1 MSISLRSP
9 VPALLLI
16 ALLTLLAYWPGLSG
30 SFLFDDFPNILQNER
45 IQITSL
51 DLESLRSAANSFSGA
66 RPLAML
72 SLAVDHYLWGI
83 DPWGYKLTN
92 LTSHLAN
99 SLLVY
104 VLVLALLRAP
114 RSGTTGTDSLLALFL
129 ALAWA
134 IHPLQVSTTLYVIQ
148 RMEMMSFTFVLLAL
162 LAYLKGRR
170 LQAKGMTGWP
180 WLVAC
185 ALLGAAGLLFK
196 ESAVLLPA
204 YTLALELTVL
214 GFAAAKPGSGR
225 RWRLAYGAATL
236 AALAVFILLVIPRY
250 VTEDA
255 YAFRDFTAG
264 ERLLTQ
270 LRALPMYLGWILAP
284 NPAAYVFYY
293 DNYPV
298 STSLL
303 QPISTL
309 LGAALLAALAGT
321 AWMTRKRIP
330 LLSLGILWFF
340 ASHFLTSNVAAL
352 ELVFEHRNYAAL
364 LGVLLAVAAVIQ
376 RIPAITGSRIL
387 PLASS
392 VILVGLLAMTLIR
405 SASWGDPINLAIELA
420 NRNPT
425 SSRASADLG
434 EQYMMLAD
442 GNAASPFYA
451 MAVQEFERGASIP
464 GSSPMPEQGLILLAA
479 IAGQQAKQE
488 WWDSLVSKLETRAVG
503 PQEVSM
509 LTGLMARRD
518 DGLEF
523 DDKRFADAYMTAV
536 NRIEMPPTQYFAFG
550 LHALNHLKDP
560 GLAQALF
567 RMSAEHASG
576 DPTLVAALV
585 EALANRGHRQQAEQ
599 LADFTREA
607 LKIEVA
613 LPPRQAPEARSATDE
628 TQGEPSK

>member
-1 MSISLRSP
+1 MPISLRSP
-9 VPALLLI
+9 APALLLI
-16 ALLTLLAYWPGLSG
+16 ALITLLAYWPGLSG

-51 DLESLRSAANSFSGA
+51 GLESLRSAANSFDGG

-72 SLAVDHYLWGI
+72 SLGVDHYAWGM

-92 LTSHLAN
+92 LATHLLN

-104 VLVLALLRAP
+104 FLAIALLRAARP
-114 RSGTTGTDSLLALFL
+114 GSGGSDSRLSLFL

-148 RMEMMSFTFVLLAL
+148 RMEMMCFTFVLLAL
-162 LAYLKGRR
+162 LAYLKGRK
-170 LQAKGMTGWP
+170 LQAEGMTGWP
-180 WLVAC
+180 WLLASV
-185 ALLGAAGLLFK
+185 LLGSVGLLFK

-204 YTLALELTVL
+204 YTLALELTVI
-214 GFAAAKPGSGR
+214 GFAASTPKAAR
-225 RWRLAYGAATL
+225 AWRLAYGTATL
-236 AALAVFILLVIPRY
+236 ASLAMFAFLVIPRY
-250 VTEDA
+250 MTDDA
-255 YAFRDFTAG
+255 YAFRDFSAV

-270 LRALPMYLGWILAP
+270 FRALPMYLGWILVP
-284 NPAAYVFYY
+284 NPASYHFYY

-298 STSLL
+298 STSLF
-303 QPISTL
+303 QPITTIS
-309 LGAALLAALAGT
+309 GAVLLATLFAT
-321 AWMTRKRIP
+321 AWIARKRIP
-330 LLSLGILWFF
+330 LLSLGVLWFF

-364 LGVLLAVAAVIQ
+364 FGVLLALLALFQ
-376 RIPAITGSRIL
+376 HIPAISGSRVV
-387 PLASS
+387 PLASGAL
-392 VILVGLLAMTLIR
+392 LVGLLAMTLIR
-405 SASWGDPINLAIELA
+405 SASWGDPLNLAIELA
-420 NRNPT
+420 DRNPT

-434 EQYMMLAD
+434 EQYMMLAQGD
-442 GNAASPFYA
+442 AGSPFYA

-479 IAGQQAKQE
+479 VSRQPAKQE

-518 DGLEF
+518 EGLEF
-523 DDKRFADAYMTAV
+523 DDRRFADAYMTAI
-536 NRIEMPPTQYFAFG
+536 NRIQMPPTQYFAFG

-576 DPTLVAALV
+576 DATLVAALV
-585 EALANRGHRQQAEQ
+585 ETLATRGHREQASQ

-613 LPPRQAPEARSATDE
+613 LPPNRENEAPSAVDAPQPE
-628 TQGEPSK
+628 KIR